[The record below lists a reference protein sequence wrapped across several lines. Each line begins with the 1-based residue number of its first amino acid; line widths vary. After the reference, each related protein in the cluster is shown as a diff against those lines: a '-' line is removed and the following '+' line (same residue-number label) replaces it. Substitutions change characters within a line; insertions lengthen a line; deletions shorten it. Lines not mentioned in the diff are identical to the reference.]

1 MNGPLWFLSLTFRFP
16 FWTTSYGFFKKGRWR
31 IKAFDGFFM
40 NLSNCFNE
48 ASDLFNGRPH
58 MISFMNFHIFFGEQ
72 PHMVLFYEQPLLDS
86 INE

>member
-1 MNGPLWFLSLTFRFP
+1 MV
-16 FWTTSYGFFKKGRWR
+16 
-31 IKAFDGFFM
+31 FFM